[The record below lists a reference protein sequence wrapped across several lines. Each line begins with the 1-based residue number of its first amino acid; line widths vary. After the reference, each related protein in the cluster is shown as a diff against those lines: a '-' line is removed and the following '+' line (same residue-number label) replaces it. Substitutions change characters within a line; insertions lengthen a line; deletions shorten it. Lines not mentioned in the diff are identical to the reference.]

1 MKNITKITFLV
12 FFVLYSNISFPDTR
26 FNFRYDYSLFKGV
39 EGKSIVEFYYSFY
52 KKGLIFNFTDG
63 NYNAQAKID
72 MDIFKKGSNELV
84 FSQTYLIP
92 TSVSD
97 TSGNNLDNNLVGQL
111 NYQIEPGEYTVKIY
125 ASDAN
130 NSLNIDSASTDLI
143 AENFATGLKISEI
156 ELSSDII
163 TNGDDKSIFYKNTLE
178 VIPNPNS
185 IYGNN
190 MDKLYYYFE
199 LYGINTANISDEFYI
214 LTEIKDPNKEN
225 IFLKSV
231 KKFPSITSEDIVQHG
246 NFTIDS
252 LPTSKYILSI
262 SIVDNKNTVK
272 TSREKSFWIYNSNI
286 TQDFNVSEDEE
297 FLRSP
302 YASMREDLIDKEYEI
317 TTYIRTD
324 RESNIYSKLTSLGEK
339 RKFMYD
345 FWKNR
350 DESPSTPQNEF
361 KIDFVTRVLEADA
374 TFKEPYR
381 EGWKTDRGRIYVLY
395 GKPDDIERFSFEANK
410 KSHEIWTYEKL
421 EGGATC
427 VFVERNPEGSGYFD
441 LVHSTI
447 RSEIRNDNWES
458 ELNY

>member
-1 MKNITKITFLV
+1 MKNIIKVLFVVI
-12 FFVLYSNISFPDTR
+12 FVLYSNSLFSDNR
-26 FNFRYDYSLFKGV
+26 FNFQYDYSLFKGA
-39 EGKSIVEFYYSFY
+39 EGNSIVEFYYSFY
-52 KKGLIFNFTDG
+52 KKGLVFTFADG

-72 MDIFKKGSNELV
+72 MDIFKKSTNELV

-97 TSGNNLDNNLVGQL
+97 TSGSNLDNNLVGQL
-111 NYQIEPGEYTVKIY
+111 NYQIEPGEYVMKIY

-130 NSLNIDSASTDLI
+130 NSFNVDSTTTELS
-143 AENFATGLKISEI
+143 AESFGAGLKISEI

-163 TNGDDKSIFYKNTLE
+163 INGDNKSIFYKNTLE

-190 MDKLYYYFE
+190 MNTFYYYYE
-199 LYGINTANISDEFYI
+199 LYGLNPENISDEFYI
-214 LTEIKDPNKEN
+214 LSEIKDPNKEN
-225 IFLKSV
+225 IFLKNV
-231 KKFPSITSEDIVQHG
+231 KKVPSITSEDIVQYG
-246 NFTIDS
+246 SFMIDS

-272 TSREKSFWIYNSNI
+272 TTRDKSFWIYNSNI
-286 TQDFNVSEDEE
+286 SQDFTVSDDEE

-302 YASMREDLIDKEYEI
+302 YANMREDLLEKEYEI

-324 RESNIYSKLTSLGEK
+324 RESNIYDKLTNIGEK

-350 DESPSTPQNEF
+350 DTNPSTPQNEF
-361 KIDFVTRVLEADA
+361 KIDYVTRVLEADA

-410 KSHEIWTYEKL
+410 KSHEIWTYEKV

-441 LVHSTI
+441 LIHSTI
-447 RSEIRNDNWES
+447 RTEIRNDNWES